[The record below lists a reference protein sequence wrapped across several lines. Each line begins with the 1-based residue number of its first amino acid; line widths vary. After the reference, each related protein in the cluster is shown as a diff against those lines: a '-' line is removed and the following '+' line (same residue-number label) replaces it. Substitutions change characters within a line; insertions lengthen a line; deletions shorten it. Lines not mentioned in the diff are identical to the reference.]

1 MDGSCW
7 CQYNPGQIEDDNQFS
22 KKKDFIRFGGYE
34 KMHFMYFEFNS
45 EIVWVLCLENNMT
58 KCRHIFVI
66 GRVYFIIF
74 SNDQFHI
81 LSLFVLQD
89 IFINLC

>member
-22 KKKDFIRFGGYE
+22 KKKGFIRFGGYE

-45 EIVWVLCLENNMT
+45 EIV
-58 KCRHIFVI
+58 
-66 GRVYFIIF
+66 
-74 SNDQFHI
+74 
-81 LSLFVLQD
+81 
-89 IFINLC
+89 